1 MRSWTLRCKH
11 IRVTQSPVYDE
22 VSANVEIIDSL

>member
-1 MRSWTLRCKH
+1 MRVWTLRCKH
-11 IRVTQSPVYDE
+11 MWVTQSAVYDE